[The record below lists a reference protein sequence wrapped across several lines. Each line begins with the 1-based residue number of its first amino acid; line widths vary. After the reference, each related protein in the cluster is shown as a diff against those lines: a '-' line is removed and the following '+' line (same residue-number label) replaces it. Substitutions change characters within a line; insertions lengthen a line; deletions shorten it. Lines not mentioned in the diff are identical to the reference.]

1 MVNLKINY
9 ESKLKDLEEELN
21 RRQISDDSSNSVVNS
36 NTSFEE
42 IKDENSSFQSNVS
55 SLEKNFLETILSNT
69 NDLGPSKSSSTIN
82 GFGGL
87 TVDNLTHVMR

>member
-21 RRQISDDSSNSVVNS
+21 RRQISDDSSVVNS